1 MTKNHV
7 WRIKKEYFRQLESGE
22 KTLEIRVGYSQI
34 KKVRENDTI
43 TFENYGKNEFLVKRV
58 AVYDSFSRMLEVEG
72 VERVLPGMTSGGA
85 ERTLQSIYPKDREA
99 LGVYVFELENA
110 NRPRTAKPKLWQ
122 ASVLLKNGENKK
134 FAKLIAEGYMMT
146 DWICKDYPL
155 HCEHY
160 FTKYVPGIYDGER
173 EIIAC
178 YVGDKIAGIAV
189 LKKDATERKV
199 STLCVKEEYRKLG
212 IATKLLERS
221 FTWLGTTKPLVTIAD
236 YKLNQFS
243 GIIQKYGWEQ
253 TQVLE
258 NGFYNDHS
266 KEYVFNG
273 KI

>member
-1 MTKNHV
+1 
-7 WRIKKEYFRQLESGE
+7 
-22 KTLEIRVGYSQI
+22 
-34 KKVRENDTI
+34 
-43 TFENYGKNEFLVKRV
+43 
-58 AVYDSFSRMLEVEG
+58 
-72 VERVLPGMTSGGA
+72 
-85 ERTLQSIYPKDREA
+85 
-99 LGVYVFELENA
+99 
-110 NRPRTAKPKLWQ
+110 
-122 ASVLLKNGENKK
+122 
-134 FAKLIAEGYMMT
+134 MT